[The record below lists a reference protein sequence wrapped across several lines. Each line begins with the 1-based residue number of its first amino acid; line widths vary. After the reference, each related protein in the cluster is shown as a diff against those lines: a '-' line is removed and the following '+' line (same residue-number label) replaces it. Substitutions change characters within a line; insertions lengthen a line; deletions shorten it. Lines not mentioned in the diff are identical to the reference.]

1 MVQINDNAEYIT
13 IKKDHFE
20 FNADLHVMLTI
31 LASFW
36 KCLTHKN
43 LEFYKTVKFIHY
55 YKKSSHRNFY
65 GDKI

>member
-1 MVQINDNAEYIT
+1 MLNT
-13 IKKDHFE
+13 SPLKKDHFE
-20 FNADLHVMLTI
+20 FYADLHVMLTI

-55 YKKSSHRNFY
+55 YKKSYHRNFY